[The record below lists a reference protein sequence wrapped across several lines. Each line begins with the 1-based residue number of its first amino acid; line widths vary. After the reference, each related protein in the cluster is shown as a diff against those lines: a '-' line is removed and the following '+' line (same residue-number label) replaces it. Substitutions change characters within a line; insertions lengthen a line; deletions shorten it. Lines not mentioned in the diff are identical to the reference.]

1 MTYLERAIVRQG
13 HPRRII
19 VGIVSLTWGLYFL
32 WLHSWTWALAALA
45 LGIALGIVVT
55 MGMDEERLAQ
65 TTLGRILLLH
75 LHPLNMLLQVGGF
88 SILLYGV
95 WIHSGLLIMS
105 AISLILLGHMWGW
118 HKVNDAL

>member
-1 MTYLERAIVRQG
+1 MTYLERIIVRQG

-19 VGIVSLTWGLYFL
+19 LGIVSLTWGLYFL
-32 WLHSWTWALAALA
+32 WLHSWTWALVVLA

-55 MGMDEERLAQ
+55 TGIDEEQLGQ
-65 TTLGRILLLH
+65 TTVGRILLLH
-75 LHPLNMLLQVGGF
+75 LHPLNGLLQIVGF
-88 SILLYGV
+88 SALFYGV
-95 WIHSGLLIMS
+95 WIHSGLHIMS